1 MPRNKGATVPLYEQI
16 DMENYAEVLTW
27 ALAESRERPLR
38 NGEPVLI
45 RYDIPG
51 LALAEA
57 VYSRLMDMHLSPV
70 TMANPTPYMEME
82 RYLNSSYGQLL
93 FQQPGLA
100 ELYSQVG
107 GVINIIAPEELTHL
121 QTVDPRTIAE
131 ARRADT
137 PNRRILQRRR
147 QSGAMGWTT
156 CIYPTEALAEASGM
170 TLDEYA
176 KALLRACWLNMPDPV
191 REWRRM
197 QREVGELG
205 AWLDGLAIDRL
216 KVESENADLTVGMG
230 ENRRFVG
237 VNGANIPGYEI
248 YVAPDS
254 RKVDGIYYAD
264 QPTLRYGRLLF
275 GLSLEF
281 SGGIATT
288 VEAERGATFVQQQ
301 LYSDAGARRV
311 GEFSLTDK
319 RFSRVD
325 RFMAHTLLDE
335 NFGGEH
341 GNCHIA
347 LGGSVLE
354 SFAGPA
360 EMLTPELEYEL
371 GFNSSDM
378 HWDLVNTQPKR
389 VTAWLKD
396 GTPKLIY
403 ENGEFR
409 L

>member
-1 MPRNKGATVPLYEQI
+1 MPLYDQT

-27 ALAESRERPLR
+27 ALNQSRKRPLR
-38 NGEPVLI
+38 NSEMVII

-57 VYSRLMDMHLSPV
+57 VYSRLMDMHLMPV
-70 TMANPTPYMEME
+70 AMAQPTPYMEME

-100 ELYSQVG
+100 ELYSRAA
-107 GVINIIAPEELTHL
+107 GVVTIIAPEELTYL

-131 ARRADT
+131 ARRADA

-147 QSGAMGWTT
+147 HAGDMGWTT
-156 CIYPTEALAEASGM
+156 CLYPTAALAAGAGM

-176 KALLRACWLNMPDPV
+176 HALKRACWLNMPDPAA
-191 REWRRM
+191 EWRRLR
-197 QREVGELG
+197 REAGEVC
-205 AWLDGLAIDRL
+205 AWLDGMGIRAL
-216 KVESENADLTVGMG
+216 KVESEDIDLTVGVG
-230 ENRRFVG
+230 DNRRFVG

-248 YVAPDS
+248 YVAPDA
-254 RKVDGIYYAD
+254 RKVDGTYYAD
-264 QPTLRYGRLLF
+264 QPTLRYGHLVSGMALD
-275 GLSLEF
+275 F
-281 SGGIATT
+281 SGGVASRA
-288 VEAERGATFVQQQ
+288 EAETGQVFVQQQ
-301 LYSDAGARRV
+301 LHSDAGARRV

-354 SFAGPA
+354 SFSGPP

-389 VTAWLKD
+389 VTARLAD
-396 GTPKLIY
+396 GSPKLIY
-403 ENGEFR
+403 ENGQFKI
-409 L
+409 

>member
-1 MPRNKGATVPLYEQI
+1 MSLFEPMDL
-16 DMENYAEVLTW
+16 ENYADVMVW
-27 ALAESRERPLR
+27 ALNETRATPLKNR
-38 NGEPVLI
+38 DVVLI

-57 VYSRLMDMHLSPV
+57 VYTRLMEAHLMPV
-70 TMANPTPYMEME
+70 PLAMPTPYMEME

-100 ELYSQVG
+100 EMYSQAAG
-107 GVINIIAPEELTHL
+107 IINILAPEDLTHL

-131 ARRADT
+131 ARKADAST
-137 PNRRILQRRR
+137 LRVLERRKY
-147 QSGAMGWTT
+147 SGTLGWTT
-156 CIYPTEALAEASGM
+156 CIYPTEALAVASGM
-170 TLDEYA
+170 TLEEYTY
-176 KALLRACWLNMPDPV
+176 ALQRACWLNMPTPV
-191 REWRRM
+191 KEWKRLK
-197 QREVGELG
+197 REVGEVCDWLG
-205 AWLDGLAIDRL
+205 SLDIKSLR
-216 KVESENADLTVGMG
+216 VESEDINLTVPVG

-237 VNGANIPGYEI
+237 VSGTNIPGYEI
-248 YVAPDS
+248 YFAPDA
-254 RKVDGIYYAD
+254 RGVNGTYYAD
-264 QPTLRYGRLLF
+264 QATLRYGHLVM
-275 GLSLEF
+275 GASLDF
-281 SGGIATT
+281 SDGIAAR
-288 VEAERGATFVQQQ
+288 VEAERGEVFLQNQM
-301 LYSDAGARRV
+301 YSDSGARRL

-325 RFMAHTLLDE
+325 KFMAHTLLDE
-335 NFGGEH
+335 NFGGQN

-354 SFAGPA
+354 SFTGPI
-360 EMLTPELEYEL
+360 ELLTPELEYEL

-389 VTAWLKD
+389 VTAWLKS
-396 GTPKLIY
+396 GQPKLIY